1 MRNIEDLRARRS
13 PPIDVACG
21 SMAKRNHGV
30 RIAKDLVGFAME
42 NKLYWLL
49 PLVLVSL
56 VLVALVVLS
65 ATPLAPFIYSVF

>member
-1 MRNIEDLRARRS
+1 MARRS
-13 PPIDVACG
+13 
-21 SMAKRNHGV
+21 HGL
-30 RIAKDLVGFAME
+30 RIARDLVRFAME